1 MGHAGLHG
9 KVLYDVAHN
18 GESIPSRLPMPVK
31 HICKGRVA
39 VLRVWAVLQF
49 KLSLVLEVIK
59 RSGAFPTSGAVVACM
74 MGGYAGLHGEM
85 F

>member
-9 KVLYDVAHN
+9 KVLCDVAHN
-18 GESIPSRLPMPVK
+18 GESIPSRPPMPGK
-31 HICKGRVA
+31 HTCKGRVA
-39 VLRVWAVLQF
+39 VLRVWAVLWF
-49 KLSLVLEVIK
+49 KLGLVLEVIK

-74 MGGYAGLHGEM
+74 MGKYAGLYGVM